1 MGTED
6 VFSPHPAETVG
17 AWGGGGCSRERGP
30 SCVWWQVKTSPRRV
44 HLSEALKDELE
55 FAQGKAGLPRCHS
68 GKESA
73 CPCRRRRRLGFD
85 PWVRKIPWRRDAT
98 HSSILAWR
106 IPWAEK
112 PGWL

>member
-73 CPCRRRRRLGFD
+73 GSAGEPGS
-85 PWVRKIPWRRDAT
+85 IPGSPEKRMAT